1 MLFSIIV
8 ATYNSAQTIA
18 RCINS
23 ILNQELD
30 NYEIII
36 KDNIS
41 SDNTIKI
48 AKELFKVRKFTNF
61 NLIISKD
68 ESIYEAWNDA
78 LKKASGDYIMFL
90 GSDDFLFKEALKEY
104 SYIINKNKYLK
115 YVYCRAQKI
124 NSKNDILRII
134 GDHFNKDLFKT
145 HMCVIHT
152 GSIHHKKLFEI
163 YGIFNTK
170 FKIAGDYEFILRF
183 YKSEKIHFLN
193 KVLLKSSV
201 GGLSEFSI
209 KAQFEGMKAKITH
222 STKKI
227 VFIYIDTFF
236 IIFKLLIKKLCKRY

>member
-1 MLFSIIV
+1 MLFSIII
-8 ATYNSAQTIA
+8 ATYNSSQSIA

-23 ILNQELD
+23 ILNQEFD

-48 AKELFKVRKFTNF
+48 VKELFKKRNFANF

-68 ESIYEAWNDA
+68 KSVYEAWNTS
-78 LKKASGDYIMFL
+78 LKKASGEYIIFL
-90 GSDDFLFKEALKEY
+90 GSDDFFLKNALKEY
-104 SYIINKNKYLK
+104 SLFINKNKNLK
-115 YVYCRAQKI
+115 YVYCKAQKI

-134 GDHFNKDLFKT
+134 GNYFNKDLFKT
-145 HMCVIHT
+145 HMCVVHT
-152 GSIHHKKLFEI
+152 GSIHHKKLFDL
-163 YGIFNTK
+163 YGIFDAK
-170 FKIAGDYEFILRF
+170 FKIAGDYEFLLRF
-183 YKSEKIHFLN
+183 YQSEKIYFLN

-209 KAQFEGMKAKITH
+209 KAQIEGMKAKITH

-227 VFIYIDTFF
+227 VFIYMDTF
-236 IIFKLLIKKLCKRY
+236 IIIVKLLIKKLSKIY